1 MLCLRAPHVARLCK
15 RTKLDEVFQNS
26 GEAAQPAD
34 APA

>member
-1 MLCLRAPHVARLCK
+1 MLWRSRAPGDEFLRL
-15 RTKLDEVFQNS
+15 REGSNS